1 MRRSDLNVQGPR
13 SGTTLYA
20 VVTTFRAI
28 LWLEIDLK
36 RRTIRSGVLEQS
48 RGIYFGLTHC
58 DHRILVAARN
68 LDIEGRVQSP
78 NLETNT
84 ICSLDVNRA
93 TVVPVLTHECLRDLH
108 QIRAIERWLCVVLGE
123 GSQIA
128 VFDRSSWRLVRLI
141 DLTPLVPAHLQH
153 EAPERR
159 PSDHYHFN
167 SLTFRGN
174 RAFVLAHNWDYGSF
188 ALELEME
195 WKSQGPGR
203 VQLIAVHQ
211 ALGREA
217 HDVVHDRDTLHV
229 LDSAHG
235 VLILRSRSEHRLA
248 LSRVAATTFARGMAL
263 SRDYILVCYGIWS
276 AEKSGRA
283 RTESRVCVI
292 DRTTKETILDAAFG
306 NWGNPC
312 DILLLSTR
320 DLSDQPSFSFRRALA
335 RLFTLPPPERFR
347 SSICPGLNARQ
358 AVTPYPL

>member
-1 MRRSDLNVQGPR
+1 MPCSDLTFGRPT
-13 SGTTLYA
+13 SGTALCA
-20 VVTTFRAI
+20 VVTTFQAI
-28 LWLEIDLK
+28 LWLEIDLE
-36 RRTIRSGVLEQS
+36 RRTIRSDVLEQS

-78 NLETNT
+78 DLETNA

-93 TVVPVLTHECLRDLH
+93 SVVPVLTHECLRDLH

-123 GSQIA
+123 RSQIA

-141 DLTPLVPAHLQH
+141 DLTPLVPAHLRH
-153 EAPERR
+153 EAPEKR

-188 ALELEME
+188 ALELDLE
-195 WKSQGPGR
+195 WRSQGPGR
-203 VQLIAVHQ
+203 VRLITVHQ

-235 VLILRSRSEHRLA
+235 VLILRNRSERRLT
-248 LSRVAATTFARGMAL
+248 LSRMAATTFARGMAL
-263 SRDYILVCYGIWS
+263 SRDYILVCYGVWS

-292 DRTTKETILDAAFG
+292 DRTTEETVVDAAFG
-306 NWGNPC
+306 DWGNPC

-320 DLSDQPSFSFRRALA
+320 DVSDQPGFSSRRALRRA
-335 RLFTLPPPERFR
+335 FTLRPLERVEIIHR
-347 SSICPGLNARQ
+347 N
-358 AVTPYPL
+358 